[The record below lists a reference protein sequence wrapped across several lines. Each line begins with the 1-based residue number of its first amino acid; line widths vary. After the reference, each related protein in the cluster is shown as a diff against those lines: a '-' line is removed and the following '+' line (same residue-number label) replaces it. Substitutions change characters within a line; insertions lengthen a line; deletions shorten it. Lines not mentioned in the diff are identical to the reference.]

1 MQGGDLKKVF
11 YKGVFQN
18 RPILQGG
25 INYLTLTFIGE
36 GFVGVCLEWGVLKS
50 TCFLVNVY
58 AKCDLPSKRRLWQNI
73 SMSKLGFGNGKWC
86 VIGDFNAV
94 LYPEERRDLS
104 AETFSNL
111 EMRGFRSF
119 LEDVDLIDLPI
130 LGRRFTWYHANGV
143 AMSRIDRGWVSPEW
157 LQE

>member
-1 MQGGDLKKVF
+1 
-11 YKGVFQN
+11 
-18 RPILQGG
+18 
-25 INYLTLTFIGE
+25 
-36 GFVGVCLEWGVLKS
+36 
-50 TCFLVNVY
+50 
-58 AKCDLPSKRRLWQNI
+58 
-73 SMSKLGFGNGKWC
+73 MSKLGFGNGKWC

-143 AMSRIDRGWVSPEW
+143 AMSRIDRGWVPPEW
-157 LQE
+157 L